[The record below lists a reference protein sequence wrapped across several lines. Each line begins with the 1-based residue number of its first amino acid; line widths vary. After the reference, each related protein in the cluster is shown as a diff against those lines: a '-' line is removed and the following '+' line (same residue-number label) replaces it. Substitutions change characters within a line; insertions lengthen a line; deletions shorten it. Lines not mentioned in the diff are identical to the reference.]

1 MVVSLWASSS
11 SSLGPPFILSSS
23 SSLSSSSFIT
33 SLFVWKKEGQ
43 RVVVVVWSAK
53 QKHFWSIGVCV
64 SRARATHHRY
74 TNNNEG
80 KREGKNGK
88 KKEGFFFSKIFPFR
102 ILKP

>member
-53 QKHFWSIGVCV
+53 QKHLEYRCAF
-64 SRARATHHRY
+64 RARARPTGIITTR
-74 TNNNEG
+74 EKCQ
-80 KREGKNGK
+80 KRGREKMVK
-88 KKEGFFFSKIFPFR
+88 KKRDFFFKFFH
-102 ILKP
+102 LGF

>member
-1 MVVSLWASSS
+1 MVVSLWASSSS

-53 QKHFWSIGVCV
+53 QKHLEYRCAF
-64 SRARATHHRY
+64 RARARPT
-74 TNNNEG
+74 TG
-80 KREGKNGK
+80 IIITTREKGREKMVK
-88 KKEGFFFSKIFPFR
+88 KKRDFFFQKFFH
-102 ILKP
+102 LGF